1 MTASPPDEPAGDPTG
16 DDASPTPASGIGE
29 LPELPAGVVIPDNP
43 AALDADREAFVRE
56 LRERTQPPNSR
67 WSPLRAGQFDAPAD
81 QPPLPWPL
89 GTARYRRSGISG
101 PLTFLLLTVV
111 ALTASLLVVMMPRPA
126 VPAQTLALASAAPGA
141 SDGQAGGL
149 LPGGAVQISGLPR
162 SLRDVRPAVIAVL
175 ADGAC
180 DGTCLATLSSVNSQA
195 REYAIPLWIAGPA
208 SARRELATITRSATG
223 GRPAIIDTTGA
234 LTSNIAP
241 ATGLPTLVLVHADG
255 IIHSVLRGVTPQDRL
270 EPFIRALEEPGRP
283 TS

>member
-1 MTASPPDEPAGDPTG
+1 MSLSPPNEPAGDPSG
-16 DDASPTPASGIGE
+16 DDASPNPASGIGE

-67 WSPLRAGQFDAPAD
+67 WSSMRAGQFDALAD

-101 PLTFLLLTVV
+101 PLTFLLLTIV
-111 ALTASLLVVMMPRPA
+111 ALASSLMVVMMPKPG
-126 VPAQTLALASAAPGA
+126 VPAQTLALATPAPGTA
-141 SDGQAGGL
+141 DGTAGGL
-149 LPGGAVQISGLPR
+149 LPEAAVQISSLPR

-175 ADGAC
+175 ADGTC
-180 DGTCLATLSSVNSQA
+180 DGTCIATLSSVNSQA
-195 REYAIPLWIAGPA
+195 REYGIPLWIAGPA
-208 SARRELATITRSATG
+208 SAQRQLATITRSATG

-234 LTSNIAP
+234 LTSSTAP

-255 IIHSVLRGVTPQDRL
+255 IIHSVQRGITPQDRL